1 MAEITAKQVAELRSK
16 TGAGLIDC
24 KRALTESGGDFEV
37 AIDVLRKKGVAM
49 AAQKAGRDAS
59 EGIIAQCLADDGRSG
74 VLVELNCETDFV
86 SRTTEFKELAH
97 NLAMQIAAMAPQYVD
112 QTELAEDSGENPE
125 EVCLLQ
131 QPYIKDPGR
140 VIEDL
145 VTDLTARIGENVRVK
160 RFARFEL
167 GEE

>member
-1 MAEITAKQVAELRSK
+1 MCI
-16 TGAGLIDC
+16 
-24 KRALTESGGDFEV
+24 
-37 AIDVLRKKGVAM
+37 
-49 AAQKAGRDAS
+49 RD
-59 EGIIAQCLADDGRSG
+59 R
-74 VLVELNCETDFV
+74 
-86 SRTTEFKELAH
+86 
-97 NLAMQIAAMAPQYVD
+97 
-112 QTELAEDSGENPE
+112 DSGENPE

>member
-1 MAEITAKQVAELRSK
+1 MEITATLVKELRELS
-16 TGAGLIDC
+16 GSGIMDC
-24 KRALTESGGDFEV
+24 KRALEETGGDVEKAEAILRSKGIALAMKKSSRATNEGLIESYVHSGGR
-37 AIDVLRKKGVAM
+37 I
-49 AAQKAGRDAS
+49 AS
-59 EGIIAQCLADDGRSG
+59 M
-74 VLVELNCETDFV
+74 VELNCETDFV

-97 NLAMQIAAMAPQYVD
+97 NLAMQIAAMAPQYID
-112 QTELAEDSGENPE
+112 QSELAEDSGENPE

-131 QPYIKDPGR
+131 QPFIKDPGR

>member
-1 MAEITAKQVAELRSK
+1 MEITATLVKELRELS
-16 TGAGLIDC
+16 GSGIMDC
-24 KRALTESGGDFEV
+24 KRALEETGGDVEKAEAILRSKGIALAMKKSSRATNEGLIESYVHSGGR
-37 AIDVLRKKGVAM
+37 I
-49 AAQKAGRDAS
+49 AS
-59 EGIIAQCLADDGRSG
+59 M
-74 VLVELNCETDFV
+74 VELNCETDFV

-112 QTELAEDSGENPE
+112 QSELAEDSGENPE

>member
-1 MAEITAKQVAELRSK
+1 MEITATLVKELRELS
-16 TGAGLIDC
+16 GSGIMDC
-24 KRALTESGGDFEV
+24 KRALEETGGDVEKAE
-37 AIDVLRKKGVAM
+37 AILRSKGIALAMKKSSRATNEGLIESYVHGG
-49 AAQKAGRDAS
+49 GRIAS
-59 EGIIAQCLADDGRSG
+59 M
-74 VLVELNCETDFV
+74 VELNCETDFV

>member
-1 MAEITAKQVAELRSK
+1 VEITATLVKELRDLS
-16 TGAGLIDC
+16 GSGIMDC
-24 KRALTESGGDFEV
+24 KRALEETGGDVEKAEAILRSKGIALAMKKSSRATNEGLIESYVHSGGR
-37 AIDVLRKKGVAM
+37 I
-49 AAQKAGRDAS
+49 AS
-59 EGIIAQCLADDGRSG
+59 M
-74 VLVELNCETDFV
+74 VELNCETDFV

-112 QTELAEDSGENPE
+112 QSELAEDSGENPE

>member
-1 MAEITAKQVAELRSK
+1 MEITATLVKELRELS
-16 TGAGLIDC
+16 GSGIMDC
-24 KRALTESGGDFEV
+24 KRALEETGGDVEKAEAILRSKGIALAMKKSSRATNEGLIESYVHSGGR
-37 AIDVLRKKGVAM
+37 I
-49 AAQKAGRDAS
+49 AS
-59 EGIIAQCLADDGRSG
+59 M
-74 VLVELNCETDFV
+74 VELNCETDFV

>member
-1 MAEITAKQVAELRSK
+1 MEITATLVKELRDLS
-16 TGAGLIDC
+16 GSGIMDC
-24 KRALTESGGDFEV
+24 KRALEETGGDVEKAEAILRSKGIAFAMKKSSRATNEGLIESYVHSGGR
-37 AIDVLRKKGVAM
+37 I
-49 AAQKAGRDAS
+49 AS
-59 EGIIAQCLADDGRSG
+59 M
-74 VLVELNCETDFV
+74 VELNCETDFV

-112 QTELAEDSGENPE
+112 QSELAEDSGENPE

>member
-1 MAEITAKQVAELRSK
+1 VEITATLVKELRELS
-16 TGAGLIDC
+16 GSGIMDC
-24 KRALTESGGDFEV
+24 KRALEETGGDVEKAEAILRSKGIALAMKKSSRATNEGLIESYVHSGGR
-37 AIDVLRKKGVAM
+37 I
-49 AAQKAGRDAS
+49 AS
-59 EGIIAQCLADDGRSG
+59 M
-74 VLVELNCETDFV
+74 VELNCETDFV

>member
-1 MAEITAKQVAELRSK
+1 MENTATLVKELRELS
-16 TGAGLIDC
+16 GSGIMDC
-24 KRALTESGGDFEV
+24 KRALEETGGDVEKAEAVLRSKGIALAMKKSARATNEGVIESYVHSGGR
-37 AIDVLRKKGVAM
+37 I
-49 AAQKAGRDAS
+49 AS
-59 EGIIAQCLADDGRSG
+59 M
-74 VLVELNCETDFV
+74 VELNCETDFV

-97 NLAMQIAAMAPQYVD
+97 NLAMQIAAMAPKYIAQSEV
-112 QTELAEDSGENPE
+112 AEDSGENPE
-125 EVCLLQ
+125 EVWLLQ

>member
-1 MAEITAKQVAELRSK
+1 MEITATLVKELRDLS
-16 TGAGLIDC
+16 GSGIMDC
-24 KRALTESGGDFEV
+24 KRALEETGGDVEKAEAILRSKGIALAMKKSSRATNEGLIESYVHSGGR
-37 AIDVLRKKGVAM
+37 I
-49 AAQKAGRDAS
+49 AS
-59 EGIIAQCLADDGRSG
+59 M
-74 VLVELNCETDFV
+74 VELNCETDFV

-112 QTELAEDSGENPE
+112 QSELAEDSGENPE